1 MNCFSK
7 NAASESNSAIFIEG
21 PNILGQKG
29 ENFLLRIICHTCV
42 CRKLTP
48 PVVCLHFLFLD
59 YSYTGFP
66 SCDWLRF
73 KYLKSSSEQTTVHL
87 LFIDDFFKLLAAL
100 NSDFLSI
107 YFPISGSCLTNQD
120 KQ

>member
-1 MNCFSK
+1 MCVPEANTPSGLFTFS
-7 NAASESNSAIFIEG
+7 IFR
-21 PNILGQKG
+21 LQ
-29 ENFLLRIICHTCV
+29 LHRIPDM
-42 CRKLTP
+42 R
-48 PVVCLHFLFLD
+48 LD
-59 YSYTGFP
+59 
-66 SCDWLRF
+66 
-73 KYLKSSSEQTTVHL
+73 LKSSSEQTTVHL